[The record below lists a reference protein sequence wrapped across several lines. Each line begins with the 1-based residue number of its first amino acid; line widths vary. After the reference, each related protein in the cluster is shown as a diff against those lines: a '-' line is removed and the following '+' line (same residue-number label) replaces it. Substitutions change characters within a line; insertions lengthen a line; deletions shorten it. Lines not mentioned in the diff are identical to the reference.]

1 VVLLNKMDM
10 VSRAEREDLGALVRE
25 VNSSAILCACEHSRV
40 DLSAVLHINAFSVT
54 RALECDELFLSGATA
69 SGALAPALAP
79 AAAPIKKAGS
89 AAFAFATPPPNPSDP
104 SGRAHLHAAFGSF
117 GVEALHDLDELAFT
131 DWLEQLFAYH
141 GSRLYRVKG
150 IAFFRTID
158 QPTSVQC
165 VGSHIEFER
174 MPPADFDPALVTS
187 RRTRLVFIGRIEGL
201 EQSLIESFRALT

>member
-1 VVLLNKMDM
+1 
-10 VSRAEREDLGALVRE
+10 
-25 VNSSAILCACEHSRV
+25 
-40 DLSAVLHINAFSVT
+40 VLHINAFSVT

-69 SGALAPALAP
+69 SGTLAPALAP